1 METKYFE
8 KLEFNLIRKK
18 LEGFATT
25 YKGKNMALNLMPFS
39 NKKDTEKA
47 GKQTKTCRFCL

>member
-39 NKKDTEKA
+39 NK
-47 GKQTKTCRFCL
+47 